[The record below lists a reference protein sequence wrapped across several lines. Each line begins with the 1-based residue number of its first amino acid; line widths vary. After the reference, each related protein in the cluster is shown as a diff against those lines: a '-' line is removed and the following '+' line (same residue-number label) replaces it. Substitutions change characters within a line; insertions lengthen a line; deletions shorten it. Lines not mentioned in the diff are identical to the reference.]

1 MLQDFFLFLVGIVV
15 GGMNAIAGG
24 GIILGF
30 PALLAAGL
38 SPLAANMTSNIVIL
52 PGQISSIFGYRK
64 YLAKVPNRYLF
75 LVIPC
80 FIGGIIGALILRYTT
95 PHSFEQLV
103 PGLVLLAVVL
113 FAFQPLLHFQLH
125 SHIKKTKARKQAQ
138 PMFALGLAILPMAIY
153 GGYFGAGFGFMML
166 AFLGFTSMHDT
177 HQMSALKN
185 LAGLVIAAVSIVCL
199 FSTGQ
204 INWHLGGIMAAGNF
218 IGGYVGARLA
228 QRLSTHW
235 TRISVIIIG
244 LVTITYLAFRLK

>member
-1 MLQDFFLFLVGIVV
+1 MLQDILLFLVGIAV

-38 SPLAANMTSNIVIL
+38 SPLAANMTSNIVVW
-52 PGQISSIFGYRK
+52 PGQLSSIYGYRK
-64 YLAKVPNRYLF
+64 YLVKVPNRYL
-75 LVIPC
+75 LLTIPC

-125 SHIKKTKARKQAQ
+125 THIKKTKARKQAQ
-138 PMFALGLAILPMAIY
+138 PLFTLALAILPMAIY

-185 LAGLVIAAVSIVCL
+185 LAGLVIATVSIVCL

-204 INWHLGGIMAAGNF
+204 IDWHLGGIMAAGNF
-218 IGGYVGARLA
+218 VGGYVGARLA

-235 TRISVIIIG
+235 TRLIVIFIG
-244 LVTITYLAFRLK
+244 LATIGYLAFRLH